1 MLVRLGTASILA
13 LLLLYGAFE
22 AWPLLSGPALSIT
35 SPKDFETVT
44 DGRLTL
50 SGTAKHTET
59 LLFAGGTLLI
69 DEEGNFETV
78 LTLPSG
84 GVILSLTA
92 TDRFGRSRTEQRTV
106 FVP

>member
-1 MLVRLGTASILA
+1 MLVRLGTIFLLTA
-13 LLLLYGAFE
+13 LLVYGAFE
-22 AWPLLSGPALSIT
+22 AWPLLSGPELSIT
-35 SPKDFETVT
+35 SPKDFETIS
-44 DGRLTL
+44 DGRLVL

-59 LLFAGGTLLI
+59 LLLAGGTLLI

-84 GVILSLTA
+84 GAILALTA